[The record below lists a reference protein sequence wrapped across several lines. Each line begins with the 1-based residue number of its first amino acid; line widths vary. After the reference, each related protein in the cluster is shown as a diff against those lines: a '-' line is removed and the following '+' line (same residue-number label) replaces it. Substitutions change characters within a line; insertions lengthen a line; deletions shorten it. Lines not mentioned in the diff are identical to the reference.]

1 MAEASPKRRKIAGLG
16 EIPNPR
22 DNVFLPISDA
32 PDLSGHKVTFL
43 RASPETGKST
53 FGRNLGEKEGKVY
66 LQLSLTASPESAVVA
81 AINKTLSSDV
91 RGLDAALR
99 ELNKLQDGL
108 LIIDE
113 AHLMFGTDA
122 CSTILKSDVRTL
134 LLSASG
140 EGTQEGCVYLTPQ
153 EVSRKILWRPPLK
166 VTDNE
171 VQQFDSAGFKTNLQV
186 LNFLANFCAH
196 IKGVFMVAVHFLLT
210 ESVPCSSLSSLI
222 MNLKH
227 KQTSFYNH
235 LKACRAVA
243 IHGGFDVTEHEEFIQ
258 VLLKG
263 PTKRIPVE
271 VLRDLC
277 IKGAL
282 LPVCTSK
289 EFTSYAWDDRTT
301 QWGVSNHLMAEYYV
315 GILKDRGYKIS
326 WPTEVSSGSDL
337 IVRALPSIGFRK
349 VVQQPIFGED
359 ENGKEKLIHNLS
371 STTGFPH
378 EDHYNDAL
386 YSFLEQF
393 YSVSRQK
400 GSRAG
405 MGNPDLTVSIPGD
418 SCIVIETVLWKNDI
432 GEHRKRFDALEAYRL
447 SKFQCLLIIGPD
459 EDTVQQKV
467 TNTNGGKVEIVG
479 VVVTHSHH
487 EYRVFVK
494 QAGPGSLVEGPFV
507 IPCDCVAR
515 SLMPNT
521 GGMLQL
527 RCCQDYKPPKAAAGT
542 LSIRV
547 REKSS
552 AAAVDAGA
560 AAIPFK
566 RVALSGEALTFQAL
580 ESNIC
585 SKFSASRGP
594 DGQPVGLRQLV
605 SLVRIKD
612 NLEIGDDDDTTL
624 IEDGDEFEA
633 MFVGSTKTS

>member
-22 DNVFLPISDA
+22 DHVFLPISDA
-32 PDLSGHKVTFL
+32 PDLSNHTVTFL
-43 RASPETGKST
+43 RASPATGKST
-53 FGRNLGEKEGKVY
+53 FGRILGEKEGKVY
-66 LQLSLTASPESAVVA
+66 LQLSPTEPPESTVVA
-81 AINKTLSSDV
+81 AINRTLSIDV

-99 ELNKLQDGL
+99 ALEELQDCL

-134 LLSASG
+134 LLSSSG
-140 EGTQEGCVYLTPQ
+140 EGMQGGCVCMTPQ
-153 EVSRKILWRPPLK
+153 EVSQKILWRPPLK

-196 IKGVFMVAVHFLLT
+196 IKGVFMVAVHFLRT

-243 IHGGFDVTEHEEFIQ
+243 IHGGFDVTKHEEFIQ

-282 LPVCTSK
+282 LPVFS
-289 EFTSYAWDDRTT
+289 EEYSALAWDDETT
-301 QWGVSNHLMAEYYV
+301 EWGVSNYLMAAHYV
-315 GILKDRGYKIS
+315 DKLKEHNYTIS
-326 WPTEVSSGSDL
+326 WPTDVVSGSDL
-337 IVRALPSIGFRK
+337 IVRALPSIGFAK
-349 VVQQPIFGED
+349 VVQQPILGE
-359 ENGKEKLIHNLS
+359 EAGQVQLIDSLS
-371 STTGFPH
+371 AVGLPH

-386 YSFLEQF
+386 CSFFEQF
-393 YSVSRQK
+393 YTVTRQRGSNK
-400 GSRAG
+400 GV
-405 MGNPDLTVSIPGD
+405 GNPDLCVKIGETHSI
-418 SCIVIETVLWKNDI
+418 IIETVLLNNDVE
-432 GEHRKRFDALEAYRL
+432 GHRARFDKMTAYK
-447 SKFQCLLIIGPD
+447 SPKFKCLLIIGLN
-459 EDTVQQKV
+459 EDKVQQKV
-467 TNTNGGKVEIVG
+467 KSTNGGMVEIVG

-494 QAGPGSLVEGPFV
+494 QAGPGSLLEGPFV

-515 SLMPNT
+515 SLTPNSD
-521 GGMLQL
+521 GKLQL
-527 RCCQDYKPPKAAAGT
+527 RCCQDYTSPETPAGGSSSSQKVWVQFLKYDKANQNQFVLANDAFMVDGSFGDIDDLKNGIAEDKKCDSTLMLVYRKDEKGT
-542 LSIRV
+542 WKRLLPDEKV
-547 REKSS
+547 VLENTRETVYGFTI
-552 AAAVDAGA
+552 A
-560 AAIPFK
+560 
-566 RVALSGEALTFQAL
+566 T
-580 ESNIC
+580 N
-585 SKFSASRGP
+585 
-594 DGQPVGLRQLV
+594 
-605 SLVRIKD
+605 
-612 NLEIGDDDDTTL
+612 
-624 IEDGDEFEA
+624 
-633 MFVGSTKTS
+633 ST